1 VPKAKSLPIVNPN
14 AFWSHLFHILDACH
28 WQNNR
33 ASNHHYITRMEI
45 MASPPTS
52 TMHAFTGDLG
62 FGQEGQQFG
71 AGANEMRL
79 CRGVG
84 SVARIAEG

>member
-1 VPKAKSLPIVNPN
+1 MSARHGPPESSRELGT
-14 AFWSHLFHILDACH
+14 LEFHTLDACN

-33 ASNHHYITRMEI
+33 DSNHHYITRMEI
-45 MASPPTS
+45 MASPSTS
-52 TMHAFTGDLG
+52 TMHASTGDLG
-62 FGQEGQQFG
+62 LGQEGQQYG
-71 AGANEMRL
+71 AGTDEMRL

>member
-1 VPKAKSLPIVNPN
+1 
-14 AFWSHLFHILDACH
+14 LFHTLDACH

-33 ASNHHYITRMEI
+33 DSNHHYITRMEI

>member
-1 VPKAKSLPIVNPN
+1 
-14 AFWSHLFHILDACH
+14 
-28 WQNNR
+28 
-33 ASNHHYITRMEI
+33 

-52 TMHAFTGDLG
+52 TMHSFTGDLG

-79 CRGVG
+79 CRGEG